1 LATGT
6 GVDKANL
13 FYATQETIAA
23 SGVLNL
29 DLSNSSTYDPLST
42 AVAFTK
48 VKLIYIEVVTDP
60 EAVAVGSGITVGG
73 HASAA
78 MSTFFGD
85 TSDTIKIKQGGCFQ
99 LSCNTAAGYAV
110 TATTADIIKIA
121 NDIPQYQGSTT
132 IQPGQKFEVPADQSN
147 IDVISNVA
155 KTGDPAKATIG
166 GETVWITHGA
176 EGQSGADQKYL
187 LPDQFTPLFKSTNP
201 DFESTGNLSDSDK
214 NAGVQAGIT
223 TDNNIWINAQGMQKY
238 VGSDKWIA
246 CHNLE
251 NGASFGQYGGSKGAI
266 TVQTEETIFVVT
278 SNLYIIALSVP
289 V

>member
-1 LATGT
+1 MKRLAEIYKSFKVLTELEYSGKYFEA
-6 GVDKANL
+6 DKQ
-13 FYATQETIAA
+13 F
-23 SGVLNL
+23 
-29 DLSNSSTYDPLST
+29 
-42 AVAFTK
+42 
-48 VKLIYIEVVTDP
+48 
-60 EAVAVGSGITVGG
+60 
-73 HASAA
+73 
-78 MSTFFGD
+78 
-85 TSDTIKIKQGGCFQ
+85 
-99 LSCNTAAGYAV
+99 
-110 TATTADIIKIA
+110 IKIA

-266 TVQTEETIFVVT
+266 TVQTEETPDGDKK
-278 SNLYIIALSVP
+278 LYFGAE
-289 V
+289 